1 MENKDAAK
9 ERVEQELDELNEK
22 IVKLSA
28 FLYSKKIVEA
38 KLSFRMRDLLREQ
51 LNVMQRYA
59 EVLQHR
65 LVIWGKTD
73 KELNAPDEKV
83 CGCY

>member
-9 ERVEQELDELNEK
+9 ERMEQELDELNEK
-22 IVKLSA
+22 IVKLST
-28 FLYSKKIVEA
+28 FLYGKKIVEA

-51 LNVMQRYA
+51 LNAMQRYA
-59 EVLQHR
+59 EILQHR

-73 KELNAPDEKV
+73 KELNVPDEKV
-83 CGCY
+83 CGSY

>member
-22 IVKLSA
+22 IVKLS
-28 FLYSKKIVEA
+28 
-38 KLSFRMRDLLREQ
+38 FRMRDLLREQ

-59 EVLQHR
+59 EILQHR

-73 KELNAPDEKV
+73 KELNVPDEKV
-83 CGCY
+83 CGSY

>member
-22 IVKLSA
+22 IVKLST

-38 KLSFRMRDLLREQ
+38 KLSFRMQRRRGSYFFYRWRKKLLF
-51 LNVMQRYA
+51 
-59 EVLQHR
+59 
-65 LVIWGKTD
+65 
-73 KELNAPDEKV
+73 
-83 CGCY
+83 